1 MRLAPLLLLALAAA
15 PLRAQFVN
23 RAAWLGGDEE
33 GVRRDFP
40 QGTEYYL
47 DRFSY
52 VVVPPWWDAGLP
64 AFGNR
69 IDYRLG
75 STSGTQF
82 TIEGAIDHKIDLGD
96 GFAFRYHVLQGENRD
111 TRFLRNAVAGEMA
124 LGESSAVF
132 VQGELFAEKSL
143 IDVGA
148 GAWLFRRDDDALRLM
163 VTAVDATD
171 GKSRDFFYERDPY
184 AVMASGAFGDADG
197 HRVRFEVGGQ
207 LPFKW
212 VDAADG
218 DQLEMRR
225 WIASATSQHRLAAR
239 DVLVVGA
246 EGELTDKTFAPGD
259 PGDATAEDFD
269 RVFLQARIEW
279 WRDVATPWSIG
290 VLHTALDEDGLR
302 LDDPS
307 ADLRTRRDEWFGV
320 LRVRL
325 AGGGRLS
332 FEPQAFAG
340 WVDDEFRDGVED
352 RSESRFEGKFAWNT
366 RWDFTPLVSLS
377 VILSAQLDEPAF
389 GGGGA
394 QFSARF

>member
-1 MRLAPLLLLALAAA
+1 MRLAPLLFAAFALA

-33 GVRRDFP
+33 GVRRNFP

-52 VVVPPWWDAGLP
+52 VVLPPWWEAGLP

-82 TIEGAIDHKIDLGD
+82 TIEGAIDHKVELGD

-111 TRFLRNAVAGEMA
+111 TRFLRNAVAGELE

-148 GAWLFRRDDDALRLM
+148 GAWLFRRDDDALRVML
-163 VTAVDATD
+163 TAVDATD
-171 GKSRDFFYERDPY
+171 GKSRDFAYERDPY

-207 LPFKW
+207 LPFTW
-212 VDAADG
+212 VDAAAG
-218 DQLEMRR
+218 DRLTMRR
-225 WIASATSQHRLAAR
+225 WIASATSHHRLAAH

-246 EGELTDKTFAPGD
+246 EGELTAKAFDPGAVGD
-259 PGDATAEDFD
+259 PAAEDFD
-269 RVFLQARIEW
+269 RAFLQARIEW
-279 WRDVATPWSIG
+279 WRDVGTPWSVG
-290 VLHTALDEDGLR
+290 VLHTALDEDGR
-302 LDDPS
+302 RPGDPG

-320 LRVRL
+320 LRLRL
-325 AGGGRLS
+325 PAGGRLS

-340 WVDDEFRDGVED
+340 FVDERFRDGVED
-352 RSESRFEGKFAWNT
+352 RSEDRFEGKFAWNT

-377 VILSAQLDEPAF
+377 AILSVQLDEPAF